1 MWLVNLPKKKGL
13 WAAQG
18 TPHVFVRK
26 SPCSNHRPRHHSWEW
41 LLFSCTPAE
50 ASIPADKISGYT
62 HLLPHAVPPSFI
74 FLTPGW
80 KWKSKAYNQNRKNRK
95 MWENWVMYLHINVC
109 HNPLHCWFR
118 AASNRNPN
126 KTAAWIAIYMFMLLP
141 DHWRQSKCK
150 TKMILLITLI
160 HWKEKQQL

>member
-18 TPHVFVRK
+18 TPHVFVKK
-26 SPCSNHRPRHHSWEW
+26 SPCSNYRPRHHSWEW

-62 HLLPHAVPPSFI
+62 HLLPHAVHPSFI

-80 KWKSKAYNQNRKNRK
+80 ECENGNQRLTIRTERTEKCGK
-95 MWENWVMYLHINVC
+95 IELCICTSMFVTILC
-109 HNPLHCWFR
+109 
-118 AASNRNPN
+118 
-126 KTAAWIAIYMFMLLP
+126 TADSGLLP
-141 DHWRQSKCK
+141 
-150 TKMILLITLI
+150 TEILIR
-160 HWKEKQQL
+160 QQLELPFTCLCFFQTIGDKVNAKPKWFC